1 MADFVITHRI
11 EAPELAAAL
20 NNLADALKNRP
31 VAAPVADKDV
41 LPVKATVDTPVT
53 AAPVQAVSEAPVV
66 NPTVAS
72 VTPIANGPTPA
83 TTNAP
88 IAAAPTPV
96 PVEAPAPVSAETSN
110 PAPAPAPAPK
120 VITFE
125 DIALAGG
132 QLLEL
137 DAKEQSNTRMTQ
149 LMDLLKSFGVQAI
162 TQLKPE
168 QYADVAAGLR
178 ELGAKI

>member
-1 MADFVITHRI
+1 MADFIITHRI

-31 VAAPVADKDV
+31 VAAPVTDKDV

-66 NPTVAS
+66 NPTVAP

-96 PVEAPAPVSAETSN
+96 PVEDPAPVSAATSD
-110 PAPAPAPAPK
+110 PAPAPK

>member
-1 MADFVITHRI
+1 MTDFVITHRI

-31 VAAPVADKDV
+31 VAAPVVENNAQ
-41 LPVKATVDTPVT
+41 PIEATVDTPAPAT
-53 AAPVQAVSEAPVV
+53 PVQAVSEAPV
-66 NPTVAS
+66 NPTVAP

-110 PAPAPAPAPK
+110 PAPAPK

>member
-11 EAPELAAAL
+11 EAPELVAAL
-20 NNLADALKNRP
+20 NNLADALKHRP

-66 NPTVAS
+66 NPTVAP

-96 PVEAPAPVSAETSN
+96 PVEAPAPVTAATSD
-110 PAPAPAPAPK
+110 PAPAPK

>member
-1 MADFVITHRI
+1 MADFIITHRI
-11 EAPELAAAL
+11 EAPELVAAL

-53 AAPVQAVSEAPVV
+53 ATPVQAVSEAPVV
-66 NPTVAS
+66 NPTVAP

-88 IAAAPTPV
+88 IAAAPTPA
-96 PVEAPAPVSAETSN
+96 PVEAPAPVTTAISN
-110 PAPAPAPAPK
+110 PAPK